1 MNSLTLFTILNFA
14 CKKPVTPPPPA
25 PPTVVEAPPPPSP
38 PPAVAQ
44 LAQNFQKVFFELDS
58 ASLSEA
64 GRQVLIEN
72 VTIMLDNPNIRI
84 EVQGHADERGTTEYN
99 LALGEKRAKAVQDF
113 MRAQGIGPSRV
124 KVVSYG
130 EEQPSSQSSSEV
142 AWSQNRRCEFVITFS
157 DVDHVQGTE

>member
-14 CKKPVTPPPPA
+14 CKKPVAPPPPA
-25 PPTVVEAPPPPSP
+25 PPAVVEAPPPPSP

-113 MRAQGIGPSRV
+113 TRAQGISPSRV
-124 KVVSYG
+124 QLVSYG